1 MQALTLLYAKIL
13 IYLRHFARGLLMVV
27 PFFHGN
33 NICFCKGGHEMF
45 TINHVLAS
53 RKIHFCAIDALQKY
67 FFSDIKSI
75 YRKKCFDF
83 FSAVLWLKV
92 ISITFVC

>member
-1 MQALTLLYAKIL
+1 
-13 IYLRHFARGLLMVV
+13 MVV

-33 NICFCKGGHEMF
+33 NHLFHVKGVHEMF

-75 YRKKCFDF
+75 CRKKCFDF

>member
-1 MQALTLLYAKIL
+1 
-13 IYLRHFARGLLMVV
+13 
-27 PFFHGN
+27 
-33 NICFCKGGHEMF
+33 MF